1 MRSILLHVRE
11 DRCLEAVRRA
21 AFGLARGMG
30 GHVTC
35 LQAVPLDVGY
45 GEFDMG
51 LPAQIIPSLREN
63 AEQLRKELTGRWAE
77 DDTPREWV
85 TEYAWA
91 HTAIPRLAP
100 LHDVVVMGACAD
112 DRGDSAYSPLA
123 ADLAITMRTPVLLVP
138 ESAQGFDVSA
148 PVLVAWN
155 GSSEAANALR
165 TALPLLA
172 RARDVVLL
180 SVREPSDAPQLATSA
195 AARYLERHGV
205 TATVREEAPAGGGV
219 AETIAAIAQETGT
232 GCIVMGAYGR
242 SRLREFILGGV
253 SRSLLA
259 APPVP
264 LLLSH

>member
-138 ESAQGFDVSA
+138 ESARSSASA
-148 PVLVAWN
+148 PVPVLTGLVALALLRALSAERHSKPFWLSLLLFFL
-155 GSSEAANALR
+155 GMAGLGFTMWPYVVPPGLTIWDAAAPERSQVFMLVGVAV
-165 TALPLLA
+165 TLPL
-172 RARDVVLL
+172 
-180 SVREPSDAPQLATSA
+180 
-195 AARYLERHGV
+195 
-205 TATVREEAPAGGGV
+205 
-219 AETIAAIAQETGT
+219 
-232 GCIVMGAYGR
+232 
-242 SRLREFILGGV
+242 ILGYTAWAYWVFRGKV
-253 SRSLLA
+253 GDEGY
-259 APPVP
+259 
-264 LLLSH
+264 H